1 MKLKYVVWE
10 KKSRQ
15 RRTDMKIGFILVALL
30 ATWLTLNYPDLMRE
44 YFNKVVTYMESV
56 TTFITK

>member
-1 MKLKYVVWE
+1 MKLKYVVLE

-15 RRTDMKIGFILVALL
+15 RRTDMKIGALL

>member
-1 MKLKYVVWE
+1 
-10 KKSRQ
+10 
-15 RRTDMKIGFILVALL
+15 MKIGFIFGALL
-30 ATWLTLNYPDLMRE
+30 ATWLTLTYPDLMRE

>member
-1 MKLKYVVWE
+1 MKLKYVVLE

-15 RRTDMKIGFILVALL
+15 RRTDMKIGFILGALL

>member
-1 MKLKYVVWE
+1 MKLKYVVLE

-15 RRTDMKIGFILVALL
+15 RRTDMKIGFILGALL
-30 ATWLTLNYPDLMRE
+30 ATWLTLNYPALMRE